1 MAPDASSSYC
11 RRANGSNATTW
22 SRSRARRRGRPW
34 SPTAPRTSTDMR
46 PWRSLHAAYEE
57 RPGPAGSHTCPMPQ
71 RYPGSSRGMPGPRR
85 IRYAACGAISRS
97 RRGPVAEFLREELG
111 NEWFAL
117 RDEGDLLR
125 EVWSL
130 GQEPT
135 ADELLRDAFSA
146 EED

>member
-1 MAPDASSSYC
+1 
-11 RRANGSNATTW
+11 
-22 SRSRARRRGRPW
+22 
-34 SPTAPRTSTDMR
+34 
-46 PWRSLHAAYEE
+46 
-57 RPGPAGSHTCPMPQ
+57 MPSVDRVEAQ
-71 RYPGSSRGMPGPRR
+71 LR
-85 IRYAACGAISRS
+85 
-97 RRGPVAEFLREELG
+97 EFLREELG

-125 EVWSL
+125 ELWSL